1 MRFKR
6 IISRLKQVD
15 ARYSLAIAVCCL
27 LFVFAW
33 GVTSL
38 KSTPIGWDE
47 VNTAFH
53 LFSHSLDEQRN
64 VPETVASLAQGSPEH
79 GPVYFALVNF
89 WNAIA
94 GSDLFVLRLLSVYIG
109 TIGVA
114 VAYRVAALTRD
125 RSLGQAAMILTS
137 FMAFYL
143 YFMLEIR
150 PYALHATMSGWVIL
164 SYWRV
169 LSASN
174 RVPRRKYL
182 EFYLSAALLLYVHY
196 FAAFTLAAIGI
207 YHLLLARRRANWW
220 SVLMVMLAAGFS
232 FAPWLPVAMPAL
244 INPRHD
250 LSAVNLSAVA
260 SLHAI
265 ALAFTNGLLLPP
277 FVAGAFALYKR
288 KQMSQSEK
296 YIVIIAVLAVALI
309 IGTNQFV
316 AFLVADSR
324 LRYLNGLAIP
334 IACATAVALNYVN
347 GWRVLRF
354 PLVVLWIASFFA
366 FSHSETYGV
375 LTGKRVQN
383 RDSALHW
390 QDFVYE
396 SDNLP
401 GHNELVFGF
410 HPIESGAIHKQLR
423 YYRSIL
429 KNWAHLIVVWQ
440 DEAGEVEILSN
451 LSTYRM
457 LEEISANTNAL
468 WVIHN
473 PLRTDFES
481 TEVNSGWLKR
491 DYKLC
496 RRYVEKAESLIDY
509 YVKRAIPC
517 ELVTDQQPFAI
528 KYEDDT
534 WLGNVKHKREADKLM
549 IYLWWRR
556 SLDGLSSVSLQVF
569 DDQSNRVDQLD
580 AVISREPI
588 DIFSF
593 DIASLPA
600 GEYVV
605 KLIVYDFAS
614 KASFGGEIIN
624 GKQQF
629 ERAVQIASFTL
640 GD

>member
-1 MRFKR
+1 ML
-6 IISRLKQVD
+6 SRLSHGG
-15 ARYSLAIAVCCL
+15 ARHSLGLAVACL
-27 LFVFAW
+27 LFVFVW
-33 GVTSL
+33 GLASL

-53 LFSHSLDEQRN
+53 LFSHSLDQQRN
-64 VPETVASLAQGSPEH
+64 MPETVASLAKGSPEH
-79 GPVYFALVNF
+79 GPLYFALVNL
-89 WNAIA
+89 WNAVA
-94 GSDLFVLRLLSVYIG
+94 GSDLFVLRLLSLYIG

-114 VAYRVAALTRD
+114 VAYRVASLTRD
-125 RSLGQAAMILTS
+125 RSLGQTALIITS
-137 FMAFYL
+137 FLAFYL

-164 SYWRV
+164 TYWRV

-174 RVPRRKYL
+174 PVARRKYL
-182 EFYLSAALLLYVHY
+182 ELYLSAALLLYVHY

-220 SVLMVMLAAGFS
+220 SVLMIMILAGFS

-250 LSAVNLSAVA
+250 LSDVNLSTVA

-265 ALAFTNGLLLPP
+265 ALVFTNGLLLPP
-277 FVAGAFALYKR
+277 FVAGAFAFYKR

-296 YIVIIAVLAVALI
+296 YIVIIAVLAVVLI
-309 IGTNQFV
+309 IAANQFV
-316 AFLVADSR
+316 AFLVEDR

-334 IACATAVALNYVN
+334 IACATAIALKYVN

-354 PLVVLWIASFFA
+354 PLVALWIASFFA
-366 FSHSETYGV
+366 FSSSETYGA

-383 RDSALHW
+383 RDKALHW

-396 SDNLP
+396 SESLH
-401 GHNELVFGF
+401 GHDELILGYY
-410 HPIESGAIHKQLR
+410 PIESGAVSKVLR

-429 KNWAHLIVVWQ
+429 KQWAYLIVVWQ
-440 DEAGEVEILSN
+440 NEEGEIDILSN
-451 LSTYRM
+451 LTTYDS
-457 LEEISANTNAL
+457 LSNIAANTNAL

-481 TEVNSGWLKR
+481 TEVYSGWLKR

-496 RRYVEKAESLIDY
+496 RRYIEKAESLIDH

-528 KYEDDT
+528 KYENDT
-534 WLGNVKHKREADKLM
+534 WLGNVKHEREADKLM

-556 SLDGLSSVSLQVF
+556 SLDGFNSVSLQAF

-580 AVISREPI
+580 AVISGEPI
-588 DIFSF
+588 DIFSI
-593 DIASLPA
+593 DTASLPK
-600 GEYVV
+600 GDYIV
-605 KLIVYDFAS
+605 KLIVYDFAT
-614 KASFGGEIIN
+614 KASYSGEIVN
-624 GKQQF
+624 GKQRF
-629 ERAVQIASFTL
+629 ERAVQIASFTV
-640 GD
+640 GE

>member
-1 MRFKR
+1 ML
-6 IISRLKQVD
+6 SRLKQVD
-15 ARYSLAIAVCCL
+15 APNKLVIAVACM

-33 GVTSL
+33 GITSL

-53 LFSHSLDEQRN
+53 LFSHSLDTQRN
-64 VPETVASLAQGSPEH
+64 VPETVASLAKGSPEH
-79 GPVYFALVNF
+79 GPVYFALVNL

-109 TIGVA
+109 AIGIA

-125 RSLGQAAMILTS
+125 RSLGQSAMILTS
-137 FMAFYL
+137 FMAFNL

-150 PYALHATMSGWVIL
+150 LYALYATMSGWVIL

-169 LSASN
+169 LSASG
-174 RVPRRKYL
+174 RVARRKYL
-182 EFYLSAALLLYVHY
+182 AFYLSAALLLYVHY

-220 SVLMVMLAAGFS
+220 GILVVMLAAGLT
-232 FAPWLPVAMPAL
+232 FAPWLPVALPAL

-250 LSAVNLSAVA
+250 LSDVNLSLVS

-277 FVAGAFALYKR
+277 FVAGAFAFYKR
-288 KQMSQSEK
+288 KQMSESEK

-316 AFLVADSR
+316 AFLVDNR
-324 LRYLNGLAIP
+324 LRYLNGLALP
-334 IACATAVALNYVN
+334 IACATAVALKYVN

-354 PLVVLWIASFFA
+354 PLVVLWIASFLA
-366 FSHSETYGV
+366 FGSSETYAA
-375 LTGKRVQN
+375 LTGKRIQN
-383 RDSALHW
+383 RERALHW
-390 QDFVYE
+390 QDFIYE
-396 SDNLP
+396 SDSLH
-401 GHNELVFGF
+401 GHNELILGYY
-410 HPIESGAIHKQLR
+410 PIESGAVSKVLR

-429 KNWAHLIVVWQ
+429 KQWLQLVVVGHN
-440 DEAGEVEILSN
+440 EEGEVEILSN
-451 LSTYRM
+451 LTTYDS
-457 LEEISANTNAL
+457 LSNISANTNAL

-481 TEVNSGWLKR
+481 TEVYSGWLTR

-496 RRYVEKAESLIDY
+496 RRYIEKAESSIDY

-517 ELVTDQQPFAI
+517 ELITDQQHFSI
-528 KYEDDT
+528 KYEDGT
-534 WLGNVKHKREADKLM
+534 WLGNVKHERVAGELN

-556 SLDGLSSVSLQVF
+556 SLKGLSSVSLQVF
-569 DDQSNRVDQLD
+569 DDQANRVDQPD

-614 KASFGGEIIN
+614 KASYSGEIIN
-624 GKQQF
+624 GKQRF
-629 ERAVQIASFTL
+629 ERAVQIASFTV
-640 GD
+640 GE

>member
-15 ARYSLAIAVCCL
+15 ARYSLAIAVGCL

-33 GVTSL
+33 GLTSL

-64 VPETVASLAQGSPEH
+64 VPETVASLAKGSPEH
-79 GPVYFALVNF
+79 GPLYFALVNL

-169 LSASN
+169 LSASE

-182 EFYLSAALLLYVHY
+182 EVYLSAALLLYVHY

-207 YHLLLARRRANWW
+207 YHLLLARKRANWW
-220 SVLMVMLAAGFS
+220 SVLMVMLAAGLT

-250 LSAVNLSAVA
+250 LSEVNLSTVS

-288 KQMSQSEK
+288 KQMCHSEK
-296 YIVIIAVLAVALI
+296 YIVIVTVLAVLLI
-309 IGTNQFV
+309 ILTNQFV
-316 AFLVADSR
+316 AFLVEDR
-324 LRYLNGLAIP
+324 LRYLIGLALP
-334 IACATAVALNYVN
+334 IACATAVALKYVN

-366 FSHSETYGV
+366 FSHSETYNV

-383 RDSALHW
+383 RDRALHW

-396 SDNLP
+396 SEHLP
-401 GHNELVFGF
+401 GHNELLLGYY
-410 HPIESGAIHKQLR
+410 PIETGAVSKVLR

-429 KNWAHLIVVWQ
+429 KKWAHLIVVWQ
-440 DEAGEVEILSN
+440 KEDGEVEILSN
-451 LSTYRM
+451 LTTYNS
-457 LEEISANTNAL
+457 LENIAANTNSL

-496 RRYVEKAESLIDY
+496 RRYVEKAESLIDH

-528 KYEDDT
+528 KYEDGT
-534 WLGNVKHKREADKLM
+534 WLGNVIHKRAAGELM
-549 IYLWWRR
+549 IYLWWRK
-556 SLDGLSSVSLQVF
+556 SLDGLTSVSLQVF
-569 DDQSNRVDQLD
+569 DDQANKVDQLD

-593 DIASLPA
+593 DITSLLK
-600 GEYVV
+600 GEFIV

-614 KASFGGEIIN
+614 KESYRGVIIN
-624 GKQQF
+624 GNQQF

>member
-1 MRFKR
+1 ML
-6 IISRLKQVD
+6 SRLKQGD
-15 ARYSLAIAVCCL
+15 ARYSLAVAVACL

-33 GVTSL
+33 GVASL

-64 VPETVASLAQGSPEH
+64 VPETVASLAKGSPEH
-79 GPVYFALVNF
+79 GPVYFALVNL

-125 RSLGQAAMILTS
+125 RSLGQTAIMLAS
-137 FMAFYL
+137 FLAFYL

-150 PYALHATMSGWVIL
+150 PYALYATMSGWVVL

-169 LSASN
+169 LSTSE
-174 RVPRRKYL
+174 RVARRRYL
-182 EFYLSAALLLYVHY
+182 AFYLSATLLLYVHY

-207 YHLLLARRRANWW
+207 YHLLLARSRANWW
-220 SVLMVMLAAGFS
+220 SVLMVMIAAGLS

-250 LSAVNLSAVA
+250 LSAVNLSTVA

-265 ALAFTNGLLLPP
+265 ALAFTNGLLFPP
-277 FVAGAFALYKR
+277 FVAGAFAFYKR

-296 YIVIIAVLAVALI
+296 YIVIIAVLAVFFI
-309 IGTNQFV
+309 IGANQFV
-316 AFLVADSR
+316 AFLVEDR
-324 LRYLNGLAIP
+324 LRYLNGLALP
-334 IACATAVALNYVN
+334 IACATAVALKYVN
-347 GWRVLRF
+347 GWRVLRYPF
-354 PLVVLWIASFFA
+354 VVLWIASFFA
-366 FSHSETYGV
+366 FGSSEIYGT

-383 RDSALHW
+383 RDQALHW

-396 SDNLP
+396 SESLP
-401 GHNELVFGF
+401 AHNELILGYY
-410 HPIESGAIHKQLR
+410 PTESGAVSKVLR

-429 KNWAHLIVVWQ
+429 KQWLHLVIVWQ
-440 DEAGEVEILSN
+440 NEDGDVEILSN
-451 LSTYRM
+451 LTTYNS
-457 LEEISANTNAL
+457 LSNIAANTNAL

-473 PLRTDFES
+473 PLRTDFEL
-481 TEVNSGWLKR
+481 TDVYSGWLIPN
-491 DYKLC
+491 YKLC

-517 ELVTDQQPFAI
+517 ELVTDQQRFAVE
-528 KYEDDT
+528 YEDGT
-534 WLGNVKHKREADKLM
+534 WLGNVKHEMAAGELK
-549 IYLWWRR
+549 IYLWWRK
-556 SLDGLSSVSLQVF
+556 SLDGHSSVSLQVF
-569 DDQSNRVDQLD
+569 DDQLNRVDQLD
-580 AVISREPI
+580 AVIGGEPI

-600 GEYVV
+600 GEYIV
-605 KLIVYDFAS
+605 KLIVYDFAT
-614 KASFGGEIIN
+614 KASYSGEIIN
-624 GKQQF
+624 GKQRF
-629 ERAVQIASFTL
+629 EREVQIASFTV
-640 GD
+640 GE

>member
-1 MRFKR
+1 ML
-6 IISRLKQVD
+6 SRLSHGG
-15 ARYSLAIAVCCL
+15 ARHNLGLAVACL

-33 GVTSL
+33 GLASL

-53 LFSHSLDEQRN
+53 LFSHSLDQQRN
-64 VPETVASLAQGSPEH
+64 VPETVASLAKGSPEH
-79 GPVYFALVNF
+79 GPLYFALVNL
-89 WNAIA
+89 WNAVA

-109 TIGVA
+109 TIGAA

-125 RSLGQAAMILTS
+125 RSLAQTAMILTS
-137 FMAFYL
+137 FLAFYL

-150 PYALHATMSGWVIL
+150 PYALHAAMSGWVVF

-174 RVPRRKYL
+174 RVARRKYL
-182 EFYLSAALLLYVHY
+182 AFYLSAALLLYVHY
-196 FAAFTLAAIGI
+196 FAAFLLAAIGL

-220 SVLMVMLAAGFS
+220 SVLMVMIAAGFS
-232 FAPWLPVAMPAL
+232 FAPWLPIAMPAL

-250 LSAVNLSAVA
+250 LSDVNLSTVA

-265 ALAFTNGLLLPP
+265 ALAFTNGLLFPP
-277 FVAGAFALYKR
+277 FVAGAFAFYKR

-296 YIVIIAVLAVALI
+296 YIVIIAVLAVVLI
-309 IGTNQFV
+309 ITTNQFV
-316 AFLVADSR
+316 AFLVEDR
-324 LRYLNGLAIP
+324 LRYLNGLALP
-334 IACATAVALNYVN
+334 IACATAVLLKYVN
-347 GWRVLRF
+347 GWRVLKF
-354 PLVVLWIASFFA
+354 PMAALWIASFIA
-366 FSHSETYGV
+366 FSNSEAYNA

-383 RDSALHW
+383 RDKALHW

-396 SDNLP
+396 SQHLP
-401 GHNELVFGF
+401 GHNELILGYY
-410 HPIESGAIHKQLR
+410 PIETGAVSKVLR

-429 KNWAHLIVVWQ
+429 KQWAHLIVVWQ
-440 DEAGEVEILSN
+440 DEEGEVEILSN
-451 LSTYRM
+451 LSTYGA
-457 LEEISANTNAL
+457 LEEIAANSNAL
-468 WVIHN
+468 WLLHN

-481 TEVNSGWLKR
+481 TEVYSGWLTR

-496 RRYVEKAESLIDY
+496 RRYIEKAESLIDY

-517 ELVTDQQPFAI
+517 ELVTDQQPYAI
-528 KYEDDT
+528 EYENDT
-534 WLGNVKHKREADKLM
+534 RLGNVRHERQADKLM
-549 IYLWWRR
+549 IYLWWRWA
-556 SLDGLSSVSLQVF
+556 LDGVSSVSLQVF

-588 DIFSF
+588 DVFSF
-593 DIASLPA
+593 DVASLPA

-614 KASFGGEIIN
+614 KTSYSGEIVN
-624 GKQQF
+624 GKQRF
-629 ERAVQIASFTL
+629 ERAVQIASFTV
-640 GD
+640 DE